1 MIKLKKV
8 LFLSIFALAFFG
20 FGALAEESP
29 TANPVDLY
37 FFEGQGCP
45 HCAKMKSYL
54 EGLKVDYPNLKVY
67 EFEVYFNEENQ
78 ILYSK
83 MAGAYG
89 VSSTAVPMVFVG
101 DEFISGADFEKVKNA
116 VEKCS
121 SGVACPSPIE
131 GIDKGSGGSNGQA
144 PSYKNYETVG
154 WIVLGGVIIIGSIFT
169 ILAIKK
175 KKENV

>member
-1 MIKLKKV
+1 MLKYKKI
-8 LFLSIFALAFFG
+8 LFLTIFALVFFG
-20 FGALAEESP
+20 FSALAQEESP
-29 TANPVDLY
+29 EAKTIDLY

-67 EFEVYFNEENQ
+67 EFEVYFNEESQ
-78 ILYSK
+78 VLYSK

-89 VSSTAVPMVFVG
+89 VSSTAVPMVFIG
-101 DEFISGADFEKVKNA
+101 DEFISGADFEKVKNV

-121 SGVACPSPIE
+121 SGVACPSPME
-131 GIDKGSGGSNGQA
+131 RIDKGSGGGNDQV

-169 ILAIKK
+169 ILFLKK
-175 KKENV
+175 KNV